1 MVTNGIKRIGLSN
14 LRGNQKTTTRILDA
28 LFQIHESG
36 LYVLSQ
42 VSFEEDAIMFGKSLS
57 RRNLLSNALCLFIV
71 TAMTGVL
78 TSKGVL
84 AATPAAND
92 DQTRHVF
99 YTLAFSTGVGEMW
112 AIEVTGGKITTTDI
126 GPTKNNGCAA
136 LAMSPSGT
144 LMSMCGPLFG
154 NQQLTSFDT
163 KTGLATLFGVPVPG
177 LAVMAMAFGPNG
189 TLYAVGGCTPTGN
202 PNDLNTDCSSSNPNF
217 NTLYTVNEVTGEL
230 TSIGS
235 TGAPQ
240 YFMDLAFDR
249 HGNLYGV
256 TTTLNPSYV
265 PAILYRI
272 NPETGAATKIV
283 NLVGSNTV
291 MGLAF
296 ARDGKLY
303 ATDFTGASGLY
314 VIDPKTGFES
324 AVAAMP
330 FGLSTGLELADPL
343 P

>member
-1 MVTNGIKRIGLSN
+1 MTKRLP
-14 LRGNQKTTTRILDA
+14 ILA
-28 LFQIHESG
+28 LVVMTFAAVPG
-36 LYVLSQ
+36 
-42 VSFEEDAIMFGKSLS
+42 S
-57 RRNLLSNALCLFIV
+57 RSV
-71 TAMTGVL
+71 Q
-78 TSKGVL
+78 
-84 AATPAAND
+84 AATPSPNEAE
-92 DQTRHVF
+92 QTRSVY

-112 AIEVTGGKITTTDI
+112 AIEVTGGKVTTTDI
-126 GPTKNNGCAA
+126 GPIKTGCAA

-144 LMSMCGPLFG
+144 LLSMCGKLFG

-177 LAVMAMAFGPNG
+177 LAVMAMAFGPDG
-189 TLYAVGGCTPTGN
+189 TLYAVGGCTPNGN
-202 PNDLNTDCSSSNPNF
+202 PNDLNTDCSGSDPNF
-217 NTLYTVNEVTGEL
+217 NTLYTVNEVTGEF
-230 TSIGS
+230 TRIGS

-249 HGNLYGV
+249 HGNLWGV

-272 NPETGAATKIV
+272 NPETSAAKKVV

-291 MGLAF
+291 MGLVF
-296 ARDGKLY
+296 GPNGKLY

-314 VIDPKTGFES
+314 VIDPKTGFER

>member
-1 MVTNGIKRIGLSN
+1 MTKRLC
-14 LRGNQKTTTRILDA
+14 ILA
-28 LFQIHESG
+28 LVVMAFAA
-36 LYVLSQ
+36 LPR
-42 VSFEEDAIMFGKSLS
+42 S
-57 RRNLLSNALCLFIV
+57 RS
-71 TAMTGVL
+71 
-78 TSKGVL
+78 VL
-84 AATPAAND
+84 AATPTVND
-92 DQTRHVF
+92 DNQTRNVY

-126 GPTKNNGCAA
+126 GPIDTGCAA
-136 LAMSPSGT
+136 LAMSSSGT

-163 KTGLATLFGVPVPG
+163 KTGRATLFGVPVPG
-177 LAVMAMAFGPNG
+177 LAVMAMAFGPDG
-189 TLYAVGGCTPTGN
+189 TLYAVGGCTPNGN

-217 NTLYTVNEVTGEL
+217 NTLYTVNEVTGEF
-230 TSIGS
+230 TRIGS

-249 HGNLYGV
+249 HGNLWGV

-272 NPETGAATKIV
+272 NPETGAAKKIV

-296 ARDGKLY
+296 GPNGKLY

-314 VIDPKTGFES
+314 VIDPKTGLES
-324 AVAAMP
+324 AIAAMP